1 MQDTLYIAFIGDLVE
16 SRGMASPER
25 RSLQAKLSGYLASLT
40 PGRANGVVARPLI
53 TLGDEFQALFAATDA
68 GIRSVL
74 ALMPAVFELARP
86 TAVRCGLGLG
96 PLTTALQEQALGM
109 DGPCFHRARSALE
122 RCRST
127 RLLCQYDGGG
137 GPQDGLWSTLA
148 SYALQQRLDWT
159 DAQREAITLYDELG
173 AWNKVATKLG
183 VSPGAVSLR
192 HQAAGWALYREART
206 ALPEGLRQL
215 VEMYD
220 DEADERNYS

>member
-1 MQDTLYIAFIGDLVE
+1 MLPD
-16 SRGMASPER
+16 
-25 RSLQAKLSGYLASLT
+25 
-40 PGRANGVVARPLI
+40 
-53 TLGDEFQALFAATDA
+53 
-68 GIRSVL
+68 VL
-74 ALMPAVFELARP
+74 EQVRP

-127 RLLCQYDGGG
+127 GLLCQCDSGG
-137 GPQDGLWSTLA
+137 GPQDGLWGTLT

-159 DAQREAITLYDELG
+159 EAQREAITLYDELG
-173 AWNKVATKLG
+173 AWNKVAAKLG

-192 HQAAGWALYREART
+192 QQAAGWALYREART
-206 ALPEGLRQL
+206 ALFAGLRQV

-220 DEADERNYS
+220 DDADGRGDS